1 MTSKNMSVSL
11 RVLLQGS
18 ATKEFAQQLK
28 TLRGET
34 LAFANVATKANSE
47 VLKLA
52 ATFKLATAE
61 GKVLASVLGQLSG
74 QSTLLGGRSRT
85 LASDINVVNASLQHG
100 ARDAERMRRELE
112 RLRGTGSPRPLPP
125 SGGAGGSSSV
135 ASGSNGL
142 VTGAAVGFLP
152 VVMQSKKITDY
163 DYELAHA
170 ANVAY
175 AEKGSAARI
184 AGKSIL
190 NEKVL
195 AAARHGGT
203 TREQALET
211 YNAIVAQGV
220 DGFKG
225 EDAANTLPMFLRAA
239 TATGA
244 SPTEI
249 ANIALKSVQS
259 LGLSKNEAPKV
270 LEMALKSGQ
279 EGGFELRDM
288 AKWLP
293 EQMANMRGA
302 GLSGL
307 DGLSSVLALN
317 QMSLITAGS
326 TDTAGN
332 NVVNL
337 LGKINSDDT
346 ARDLRKFGIDLSGR
360 IANNKAKGKDG
371 LDTFFEI
378 TKEIAD
384 RDPRVKKLQQQIDDS
399 KTPEEKRKLMLE
411 QADILQG
418 SALGKIIQDRQARAA
433 LLGAVY
439 NQDKYQQLKSVQNT
453 ARNDSGIETNY
464 GTVSV
469 ASKAEFGALATEV
482 NNAFYNALNPTVDK
496 LGDFAQSTA
505 DVMAK
510 YPTMSKYVVA
520 TGAALTTL
528 AAVTALA
535 SWATGKNLLA
545 MAMADKGLI
554 GFATRLGAMT
564 LGMAAAGA
572 AGYAVGTA
580 LRDVTGWAMDKFGLG
595 DLATTIDNSFGE
607 GIALILARFGIKEA
621 EDVVN
626 MSRDTKY
633 QEKIDQ
639 ANQTEALINDMV
651 ERAGYQPVNLNATF
665 QVDGSTLA
673 TIVESYQVKDFR
685 RN

>member
-1 MTSKNMSVSL
+1 MTAKNMSVSL

-52 ATFKLATAE
+52 ATFKLAIAE
-61 GKVLASVLGQLSG
+61 GKALASVLGQLSG
-74 QSTLLGGRSRT
+74 QSTLLGGRSRA
-85 LASDINVVNASLQHG
+85 LSGDINLVGRSLQNG
-100 ARDAERMRRELE
+100 ARDAERMRRELD
-112 RLRGTGSPRPLPP
+112 RLGGARPPRPLPP
-125 SGGAGGSSSV
+125 SGGSSGGV
-135 ASGSNGL
+135 GTSGNNSL
-142 VTGAAVGFLP
+142 VTTAALGFLP
-152 VVMQSKKITDY
+152 VVYQGKKVTDY

-175 AEKGSAARI
+175 ADKGSAARI

-195 AAARHGGT
+195 TAARHGGT
-203 TREQALET
+203 TREEALET
-211 YNAIVAQGV
+211 YNTIVAQGV

-225 EDAANTLPMFLRAA
+225 EDAANALPFILRAA
-239 TATGA
+239 KAA
-244 SPTEI
+244 NAAPTEI

-259 LGLSKNEAPKV
+259 LGLDKNEAPKV
-270 LEMALKSGQ
+270 LEMALKAGQ
-279 EGGFELRDM
+279 EGGFELKDM

-293 EQMANMRGA
+293 EQMAYMRKA
-302 GLSGL
+302 GLTGIEGLASVMAANQLSIITSG
-307 DGLSSVLALN
+307 
-317 QMSLITAGS
+317 T
-326 TDTAGN
+326 TDAAGN

-337 LGKINSDDT
+337 LGKLNSSDT
-346 ARDLRKFGIDLSGR
+346 ANDLKKLDIDLGGR
-360 IANNKAKGKDG
+360 LANAKGQGKNGLEAFIELADG
-371 LDTFFEI
+371 VAE
-378 TKEIAD
+378 K
-384 RDPRVKKLQQQIDDS
+384 DPRLKKLKKQIADS
-399 KTPEEKRKLMLE
+399 KTPEEKRKLMSE
-411 QADILQG
+411 QADILHG
-418 SALGKIIQDRQARAA
+418 SAIGKIVQDRQAMSA
-433 LLGAVY
+433 LVALMYNREKYEEIKKAVIEA
-439 NQDKYQQLKSVQNT
+439 QN
-453 ARNDSGIETNY
+453 SKGIETNY
-464 GTVSV
+464 ATVSV
-469 ASKAEFGALATEV
+469 ASKAEFGALATEI
-482 NNAFYNALNPTVDK
+482 NNAFFNALNPTIDV
-496 LGDFAQSTA
+496 LGDYAQSTA
-505 DVMAK
+505 DLMK
-510 YPTMSKYVVA
+510 QYPTLSKSIVA

-572 AGYAVGTA
+572 AGYALGTG
-580 LRDVTGWAMDKFGLG
+580 LRSVAGWAMDKFGLG
-595 DLATTIDNSFGE
+595 NLATTIDNTFGE

-626 MSRDTKY
+626 MNRDEKY

-639 ANQTEALINDMV
+639 AQKSDDLVNSMV
-651 ERAGYQPVNLNATF
+651 ERMGLTPVNLQANL

-673 TIVESYQVKDFR
+673 SIVESHQLKDFR
-685 RN
+685 RQ